1 MKFDYYFSEAALQD
15 IGSINDYLFEEYAPK
30 LADQFLDALLRKC
43 DRLVQF
49 PEMGRKRDEFS
60 INLRSFPFQKY
71 LIFYRI
77 ALDEIEIVRVVSG
90 YQDLSALF
98 EED

>member
-1 MKFDYYFSEAALQD
+1 MNSNYYFSVAALHD
-15 IGSINDYLFEEYAPK
+15 IEIINDYLLEKYASK
-30 LADQFLDALLRKC
+30 FADQFLDALLMKC

-49 PEMGRKRDEFS
+49 PQMGRKRDELS
-60 INLRSFPFQKY
+60 INLRSFPLQDY

-77 ALDEIEIVRVVSG
+77 ALDGIEIVRVVSG

-98 EED
+98 EE

>member
-1 MKFDYYFSEAALQD
+1 MKKSNYYFSTAALQD
-15 IGSINDYLFEEYAPK
+15 INSINDYLLETYESK

-49 PEMGRKRDEFS
+49 PQMERSRSELSM
-60 INLRSFPFQKY
+60 NLRSFPLQDY
-71 LIFYRI
+71 LIFYRVNS
-77 ALDEIEIVRVVSG
+77 DEIEIVRVVSG

-98 EED
+98 EE

>member
-1 MKFDYYFSEAALQD
+1 MKFDYYFSDVALQD
-15 IGSINDYLFEEYAPK
+15 IGAINDYLFEEYASK

-49 PEMGRKRDEFS
+49 PEMGRKRDELS
-60 INLRSFPFQKY
+60 INLRSFPLQKY